1 MEYDPPMIAKSD
13 PSAATA
19 TAGDENGSPETGAV
33 TTAKVGRLLA
43 DSAPGALIVDFEGN
57 ARGPLPARSVVALD
71 AAGLGR
77 AIAQRQLV
85 VLLFESGDPRLP
97 IIVGL
102 VPSDSGAALL
112 GTLLAPA
119 SHPAPLPAPAPAPAR
134 PVEARIDGKRVVL
147 EGQDEVV
154 LKCGEASITLKR
166 DGKLILRGAYVET
179 HAKGV
184 NRIKGGSVKI
194 N

>member
-1 MEYDPPMIAKSD
+1 LD
-13 PSAATA
+13 
-19 TAGDENGSPETGAV
+19 
-33 TTAKVGRLLA
+33 
-43 DSAPGALIVDFEGN
+43 
-57 ARGPLPARSVVALD
+57 ARALD
-71 AAGLGR
+71 E
-77 AIAQRQLV
+77 AIAARRAA
-85 VLLFESGDPRLP
+85 VLLFENGDPRLP
-97 IIVGL
+97 IIIGL
-102 VPSDSGAALL
+102 VAPEPGAALL
-112 GTLLAPA
+112 GALLAPA
-119 SHPAPLPAPAPAPAR
+119 PAATPASASAPVSPPDVVPDRVPAPAPTAPTSGE
-134 PVEARIDGKRVVL
+134 PVEARVDGKRVVL

>member
-1 MEYDPPMIAKSD
+1 VFPKRD
-13 PSAATA
+13 PSAPNSDT
-19 TAGDENGSPETGAV
+19 ENSASV
-33 TTAKVGRLLA
+33 AAKLGRLA
-43 DSAPGALIVDFEGN
+43 AGSAPGAMLVDFDGN
-57 ARGPLPARSVVALD
+57 TAGALAARSIVVLD
-71 AAGLGR
+71 ER
-77 AIAQRQLV
+77 TVQQAIVVRQPVL
-85 VLLFESGDPRLP
+85 LLFENGDPRLP

-102 VPSDSGAALL
+102 VPSAPGAALL
-112 GTLLAPA
+112 APLLGTPPAAP
-119 SHPAPLPAPAPAPAR
+119 PAPTPVAADR
-134 PVEARIDGKRVVL
+134 VEAHVDGKRVVL